1 MTVVTPP
8 LSRYMN
14 RALRYFLYTHSLS
27 FTYRSN
33 AMDPFGYNR
42 ASDAGRRAGGGLPT
56 WRDQNRPG
64 ARSPIDERYE
74 LGLVVERLDRLF
86 PRRVRVP
93 AGALVDILTEFES
106 VVDPD
111 DVDTP
116 KYKTPK
122 TLKRKRPLGLYC
134 KLYCDE

>member
-1 MTVVTPP
+1 
-8 LSRYMN
+8 
-14 RALRYFLYTHSLS
+14 
-27 FTYRSN
+27 
-33 AMDPFGYNR
+33 MDPFGYNR
-42 ASDAGRRAGGGLPT
+42 AADAGRRAGGGLPT

-64 ARSPIDERYE
+64 SRSPIDERYE

-111 DVDTP
+111 DIDTP

-134 KLYCDE
+134 RLYCDE